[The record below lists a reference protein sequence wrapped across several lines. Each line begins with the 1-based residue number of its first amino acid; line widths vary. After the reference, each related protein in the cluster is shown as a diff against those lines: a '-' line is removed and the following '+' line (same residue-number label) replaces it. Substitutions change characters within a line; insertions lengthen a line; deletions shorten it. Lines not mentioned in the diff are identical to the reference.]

1 MQRRQQQQDQWSRGD
16 ARNSYRSES
25 DYGSSSYSG
34 DRDFYDQGHI
44 ETGARSEF
52 NDTYN
57 YNADESPNW
66 VSNNR
71 GASQGDR
78 GAYEQS
84 GQRGSMSY
92 SGQTGSTRQSGGQ
105 PQYQQ
110 SGRGSYGNRDFDRQ
124 GQSNY
129 GQTAGYDQSTSYGQ
143 RSGRQYSA
151 TDRGDYNRAYRN
163 EPYGRSYEYSH
174 SPGEYGGSDFNR
186 SASGRDDNTDRYA
199 TSYGT
204 SDSFGQRLTGSD
216 YGDRYFSNSYGQ
228 AAQGSWSQNPR
239 MGGNALNASYGQSQ
253 YGQQQSHS
261 GKGPKGYRRSDERIK
276 EEISDLLEQDHRV
289 DASEI
294 EVKVESG
301 VVTLSGTV
309 SDRRMK
315 RLAEEC
321 IENSPGV
328 QDVHNEIRVSKEAS
342 DGKSWS
348 SSSSTDKSDRSEKDG
363 SMTDKSKLG
372 RTGSTTDKS
381 TSANKIM

>member
-1 MQRRQQQQDQWSRGD
+1 MQRRQQQDQWSRGD

-25 DYGSSSYSG
+25 DFGSSSYSG
-34 DRDFYDQGHI
+34 DRDYYDQGRI
-44 ETGARSEF
+44 ETGAPRSEF

-66 VSNNR
+66 VSNR
-71 GASQGDR
+71 GATQGDR

-84 GQRGSMSY
+84 GQRGGMSY
-92 SGQTGSTRQSGGQ
+92 SRQTGSTRQYGGQ
-105 PQYQQ
+105 PQQQ
-110 SGRGSYGNRDFDRQ
+110 RSDRGYS
-124 GQSNY
+124 QS
-129 GQTAGYDQSTSYGQ
+129 
-143 RSGRQYSA
+143 SGRQYSA
-151 TDRGDYNRAYRN
+151 TDRGDYNRAYGN

-186 SASGRDDNTDRYA
+186 STSGRDYTRNDSAGMQGYGSREYGSRSYESNNFGSNDNTDRYA

-204 SDSFGQRLTGSD
+204 SDSFGRRLTGSD
-216 YGDRYFSNSYGQ
+216 YGDRYFSNSYGL
-228 AAQGSWSQNPR
+228 AAQGSWSQ
-239 MGGNALNASYGQSQ
+239 
-253 YGQQQSHS
+253 QSHA

-301 VVTLSGTV
+301 VVTLAGTV

-321 IENSPGV
+321 IESSPGV
-328 QDVHNEIRVSKEAS
+328 QDVHNEIRVSKESS
-342 DGKSWS
+342 DTR
-348 SSSSTDKSDRSEKDG
+348 ST
-363 SMTDKSKLG
+363 MDKSKLG

-381 TSANKIM
+381 AGANKIM